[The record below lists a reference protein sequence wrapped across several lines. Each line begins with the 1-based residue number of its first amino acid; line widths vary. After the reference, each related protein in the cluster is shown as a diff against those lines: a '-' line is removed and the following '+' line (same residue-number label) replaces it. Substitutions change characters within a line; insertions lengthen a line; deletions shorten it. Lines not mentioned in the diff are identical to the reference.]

1 MGGSHPGDSGVIY
14 PRAPLEDAT
23 EQTNEKIQADPDIVR
38 AAVHEDGA
46 ALEFAAPALR
56 QAREDWKWQGR
67 HACRLQSC
75 SFLPP
80 PLDGCWLMELTR

>member
-38 AAVHEDGA
+38 AAVR
-46 ALEFAAPALR
+46 AAPSCIG
-56 QAREDWKWQGR
+56 GR
-67 HACRLQSC
+67 R
-75 SFLPP
+75 
-80 PLDGCWLMELTR
+80 